1 MKADY
6 FNHAHPNCLAF
17 SDSGRLFAG
26 SSDGVISAWDVDMK
40 DGEIRAE
47 NHFKIDTESLMVIRL
62 TKLNVIP

>member
-1 MKADY
+1 MKADF

-47 NHFKIDTESLMVIRL
+47 NHFKIAHRELDGD
-62 TKLNVIP
+62 